1 MKKFIAIS
9 LVSALTLAAS
19 ATVFAANT
27 PQNVEITPETSG
39 SGTMNIVYSIA
50 PTYTVTIPDRITL
63 DTATSTATPAVN
75 ELEVSASNVVIS
87 KGKQVVV
94 RLADTTKT
102 SDGTSKPFAV
112 KTAEGAEITYTV
124 KNGETDV
131 KVGDT
136 VLTVNPETAENAS
149 GSTTLKFI
157 APDDV
162 TYAGTYS
169 GTVTFT
175 VLLENA

>member
-19 ATVFAANT
+19 ATVFATNT
-27 PQNVEITPETSG
+27 PQNVEITFETSG
-39 SGTMNIVYSIA
+39 SGTMNIVYNVDPA
-50 PTYTVTIPDRITL
+50 YTVTIPDRITL
-63 DTATSTATPAVN
+63 DTATSATTPAVN
-75 ELEVSASNVVIS
+75 ELEISASNVVVS

-94 RLADTTKT
+94 RLTDTTKT
-102 SDGTSKPFAV
+102 SDGKSKPFAV

-124 KNGETDV
+124 KNGSTDV

-136 VLTVNPETAENAS
+136 VLTVNPETVSS

-175 VLLENA
+175 VLLENT

>member
-19 ATVFAANT
+19 ATVFVANT

-112 KTAEGAEITYTV
+112 KTAEVAEITYTV

-136 VLTVNPETAENAS
+136 VLTVNPETVSS

-175 VLLENA
+175 VLLENV